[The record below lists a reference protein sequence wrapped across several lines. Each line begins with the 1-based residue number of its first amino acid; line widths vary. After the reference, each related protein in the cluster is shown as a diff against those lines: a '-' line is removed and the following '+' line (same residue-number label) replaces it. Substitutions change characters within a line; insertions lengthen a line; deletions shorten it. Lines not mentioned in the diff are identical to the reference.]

1 MRTVSTA
8 TLIFIFWFILSGHTS
23 ALLIVFGIASTGLT
37 IYLSKRMNI
46 IDGESYPFHLGFSL
60 VRYNL
65 YLAKEILLAN
75 FDVIKRI
82 LSPSVAIN
90 PQVTELPASQ
100 RSDLTKVIYA
110 NSITLTPGTVTLEL
124 TGEKLKVHALSH
136 EGIEDLKQG
145 YMAKQVPDENK
156 EYVS

>member
-8 TLIFIFWFILSGHTS
+8 TLIFVFWFVLSGHTET
-23 ALLIVFGIASTGLT
+23 LLITFGIASTGLT
-37 IYLSKRMNI
+37 IYLSRRMNI
-46 IDGESYPFHLGFSL
+46 IDDESYPFKIGFSL

-65 YLAKEILLAN
+65 YLVKEILLAN
-75 FDVIKRI
+75 IDVIKRI
-82 LSPSVAIN
+82 LSPSVTIN

-100 RSDLTKVIYA
+100 RSDLSKVIYA

-124 TGEKLKVHALSH
+124 AGDKLKVHALSH

-145 YMAKQVPDENK
+145 NKAKQVPENK
-156 EYVS
+156 ERVS